1 MPKTKEGLMKL
12 LARVL
17 SGAQLVI
24 AFKEI
29 EEAWDSMEEADRTRI
44 SLRSGVKI
52 LENSWQKAKKEYA
65 DLVAEYERDCMP
77 GSR

>member
-1 MPKTKEGLMKL
+1 MKL

-17 SGAQLVI
+17 SSAQLVI

-52 LENSWQKAKKEYA
+52 LENSWQKAKREYA
-65 DLVAEYERDCMP
+65 DLVAEYDRDCMP

>member
-1 MPKTKEGLMKL
+1 MKL